1 MVANPPILEPELGHK
16 EAENIENSTVGI
28 QETMEEE
35 DEAENSLSNHSN
47 LMFGQNTFEKES
59 IPMVEEIANKNN
71 RISATTAGYSSPS
84 FSLKLTKMAAM
95 SEEEE
100 DDEIDSKRQSRPEDT
115 VNGYQVQ
122 PEFMPTLRKIIS
134 KHGDIPSSCL
144 AKSVKWRSAL
154 LETICGIISEL
165 DKKKVTNFKGKDL
178 KRMIDDINEINNLK
192 VEVVWLQTRL
202 TEILEARQILKQSR
216 MLKEKKDSISKFI
229 EIAESELKEC
239 EAEKNELSEKLKVV
253 CDKEADWKKRLA
265 RMHDESTK
273 TFKRIKDAKSK
284 VRQFLNGSL
293 VDDLI

>member
-1 MVANPPILEPELGHK
+1 LVANPPILEPELGHK